1 MPQQTDPVVKTP
13 AGAVRGIR
21 GGSGERYRALPY
33 AAAPTGAGRF
43 APPAPHPGWSG
54 VRDAAQP
61 SPTAPQPTRDFG
73 PLDMTPYFGPGW
85 VPGEE
90 YLTVDV
96 HTPAADDGRRP
107 VMVFVHG
114 GGFVTGSNRAAL
126 YDGSAFTRDG
136 VVLVTV
142 NYRLGIPGF
151 LDLAGA
157 PANRGL
163 LDVLAALRWT
173 QDTIAA
179 FGGDPDNVTIFG
191 QSAGATLTGA
201 LLAAPR
207 ATGLFRRAIIQSGN
221 GTGAFTPE
229 QAQRVAAAAA
239 AALGVEPTAEAF
251 APIPDERFLAILP
264 ALAGLDLD
272 TRTARDPLAGLS
284 PFSLVLPVQPADSLA
299 EGPAGNVDL
308 LIGTNTEEGHLYLVP
323 KGHLESTTEADLLAA
338 ATRVQADP
346 VTALAALRAA
356 RPNATPGELHSAV
369 LGQALFQ
376 AGTTRMARAHARISG
391 GRTHLYSFG
400 YRSTALDGR
409 LGAAHTVELPF
420 VFDTADEPRLHG
432 NTGLLGPDPAPPGL
446 AAEVHGAWVAFARTG
461 DPGWTKARTLSTSSP
476 GPSGRRSGRHQPAEE
491 PEKRCGGHVENPGS
505 APSP

>member
-1 MPQQTDPVVKTP
+1 MAQQSDPVVETP
-13 AGAVRGIR
+13 AGAVRGVR
-21 GGSGERYRALPY
+21 VGFAERYRALPY

-54 VRDAAQP
+54 VRDGTRP
-61 SPTAPQPTRDFG
+61 SPTAPQPVRDFG
-73 PLDMTPYFGPGW
+73 RLDMTPYFGPGW
-85 VPGEE
+85 VRGEE

-96 HTPAADDGRRP
+96 HTPSADGGRRP

-126 YDGSAFTRDG
+126 YDGGAFARDE

-163 LDVLAALRWT
+163 LDVLAALRWV

-179 FGGDPDNVTIFG
+179 FGGDPDNVTVFG
-191 QSAGATLTGA
+191 QSAGGTLTGA
-201 LLAAPR
+201 LLATPEAG
-207 ATGLFRRAIIQSGN
+207 GLFRRAIVQSGS

-229 QAQRVAAAAA
+229 QAQRVTAAAA

-264 ALAGLDLD
+264 ALAGLDLR
-272 TRTARDPLAGLS
+272 TRTATDPLAGLS
-284 PFSLVLPVQPADSLA
+284 PFSLVLPVQPAEALA
-299 EGPAGNVDL
+299 DGPAGEVDL
-308 LIGTNTEEGHLYLVP
+308 LIGTNTEEAHLYLVP
-323 KGHLESTTEADLLAA
+323 RGDLESTTEADVLSVAA
-338 ATRVQADP
+338 RIHADP
-346 VTALAALRAA
+346 EAALAAHRMA
-356 RPNATPGELHSAV
+356 RPGATPGELRSAV
-369 LGQALFQ
+369 LGQALFT
-376 AGTTRMARAHARISG
+376 AGTTRMAQAHARISG

-400 YRSTALDGR
+400 YRSTALGGR

-420 VFDTADEPRLHG
+420 VFDIADTPRLHG
-432 NTGLLGPDPAPPGL
+432 DTRLLGPDPAPSGL
-446 AAEVHGAWVAFARTG
+446 AAQVHGAWVAFACTG
-461 DPGWTKARTLSTSSP
+461 SPGWAPYDPQRP
-476 GPSGRRSGRHQPAEE
+476 GAELLGSRR
-491 PEKRCGGHVENPGS
+491 PEG
-505 APSP
+505 

>member
-1 MPQQTDPVVKTP
+1 MPRQADPVVETP
-13 AGAVRGIR
+13 AGAVRGVR
-21 GGSGERYRALPY
+21 DGSGERYRALPY
-33 AAAPTGAGRF
+33 AVAPAGAGRF

-54 VRDAAQP
+54 VRDGTQP
-61 SPTAPQPTRDFG
+61 GPTAPQPVRDFG
-73 PLDMTPYFGPGW
+73 RLDMTPYFGPGW

-96 HTPAADDGRRP
+96 HTPAADSGRRP

-114 GGFVTGSNRAAL
+114 GGFVTGSSRAAL
-126 YDGSAFTRDG
+126 YDGNAFARDG

-163 LDVLAALRWT
+163 LDVLAALSWV
-173 QDTIAA
+173 QDTITA
-179 FGGDPDNVTIFG
+179 FGGDPDNVTLFG

-201 LLAAPR
+201 LLATPQAN
-207 ATGLFRRAIIQSGN
+207 GLFRRVIIQSGN

-229 QAQRVAAAAA
+229 QAQRVTAAAA

-264 ALAGLDLD
+264 ALAGLDL
-272 TRTARDPLAGLS
+272 RTSTATDPLAGLS
-284 PFSLVLPVQPADSLA
+284 PFSLVLPVQPADALA
-299 EGPAGNVDL
+299 DGPAADVDL
-308 LIGTNTEEGHLYLVP
+308 LIGTNTGEGHLYLVP
-323 KGHLESTTEADLLAA
+323 QGHLESTTEADLLAA
-338 ATRVQADP
+338 ATQAHPDP
-346 VTALAALRAA
+346 EAALAALRAA
-356 RPNATPGELHSAV
+356 QPGATPGELRSAL

-376 AGTTRMARAHARISG
+376 AGTERMAQAHARISG

-400 YRSTALDGR
+400 YRSTALGGR

-420 VFDTADEPRLHG
+420 VFDIADTPWLHG
-432 NTGLLGPDPAPPGL
+432 DTCLLGPDPASPGL
-446 AAEVHGAWVAFARTG
+446 AARVHGAWVAFARTG
-461 DPGWTKARTLSTSSP
+461 NPGWARYDPQRPTAEILGNHHPDSPLWPRAGAGRTGRARRTL
-476 GPSGRRSGRHQPAEE
+476 
-491 PEKRCGGHVENPGS
+491 
-505 APSP
+505 APPP